1 MEAGGF
7 ATVRARERATVVAHQ
22 NAFVEA
28 TDAVRVEAEEYARVL
43 AGSIVHV
50 TITYQEPTSS
60 PLMRW
65 LVGETYTTTAEASS
79 WSQ

>member
-1 MEAGGF
+1 MQVSEICRAIAGNVGNLDLNRL
-7 ATVRARERATVVAHQ
+7 TIHVSS
-22 NAFVEA
+22 
-28 TDAVRVEAEEYARVL
+28 EYARGR